1 MIKKGKEM
9 IIGEEPNFTK
19 EKAIKKMQ
27 DILRSQELSYW
38 RITNIKKLDEK
49 NYLFEFEYETKN

>member
-9 IIGEEPNFTK
+9 IMGEEPNFTK

-27 DILRSQELSYW
+27 NILRSQDLKYW
-38 RITNIKKLDEK
+38 RIINIKRLDEK
-49 NYLFEFEYETKN
+49 SYLFEYEIRN